1 MNKVIL
7 LGRLTK
13 DPDLRFASGTGTAV
27 TRFTVATNRPM
38 KKDEADFIN
47 CIAFGKTGET
57 ITQYLTKGRQIAING
72 NIRTGSYKAKD
83 DTTRYTTEVV
93 VETFEFIG
101 GQPKDK
107 SLAETALDNA
117 NNYFKDSNNTDMI
130 PVDDGDIPF

>member
-13 DPDLRFASGTGTAV
+13 DPDMRFAQATGTAV
-27 TRFTVATNRPM
+27 TRFTIAVNRPM

-57 ITQYLTKGRQIAING
+57 IAQYLTKGRQIAING
-72 NIRTGSYKAKD
+72 NIRTGSYEAKD
-83 DTTRYTTEVV
+83 GTKKYTTEVV
-93 VETFEFIG
+93 VETFEFIA

-107 SLAETALDNA
+107 GLAETALDNA
-117 NNYFKDSNNTDMI
+117 NEYFNNSNNADMM